1 MNRLFKLRWQQ
12 LRNDFLRGEKIKF
25 ALFFLLGLFFV
36 LVLGFFF
43 MRIFGYL
50 QRVEEFPRVFKL
62 FVAEKLLTMVFMTLF
77 SLQVLSALLAS
88 LDIFFLSRDLPFLF
102 ATPLSRRSVFLWKLA
117 EVAATSSAMAVF
129 FSLPVLFSFCRYF
142 AGGIVQITAILLA
155 YVFYVGCG
163 VLIGALF
170 GLLIPAFFS
179 VRRLQ
184 PILSVFSIA
193 LISFIVVFLRL
204 LRPERFLNPD
214 EIGNV
219 VHFMGSLDLKVFY
232 YFPFAWMARAMTF
245 ASGREWAAFLRAS
258 GLLLAALI
266 LLFTALMVLR
276 RRFYLGLFDKLN
288 KGGRG
293 NYASSWKRGLF
304 PGDLNALWR
313 KEVKTFLRTPS
324 QWSQL
329 LIIGALVVIFVVNMK
344 MIPMAHPAIKT
355 TVSFLN
361 LGLAVFIVAGL
372 SSRFTFPSIPIEG
385 PGVIHLLSSPLLRER
400 FYAFKFFFYFFP
412 QLGIGL
418 ALFGAGDVALG
429 FDGFTRIVGAV
440 FIPPAVFF
448 LTSLALYFGVRI
460 REISP
465 LSAQHV
471 IVSRQGISFMLWS
484 MIYLTL
490 CLIALARPV
499 FLFYYRSFMKQGV
512 PYLEIGAWFA
522 AFVLINLIASALLFR
537 SGRRVWLHREF

>member
-1 MNRLFKLRWQQ
+1 MNRLFELRLRQ
-12 LRNDFLRGEKIKF
+12 LRNDFHRGEKSRF
-25 ALFFLLGLFFV
+25 ALFLLLGLFFI

-43 MRIFGYL
+43 LRIFGYL
-50 QRVEEFPRVFKL
+50 QHLEEFPQVFKL

-102 ATPLSRRSVFLWKLA
+102 ATPLSRRTVFLWKLA

-129 FSLPVLFSFCRYF
+129 FSLPVIFSFARYF
-142 AGGIVQITAILLA
+142 AGGIHQIAAILIA
-155 YVFYVGCG
+155 YLLFSSCG
-163 VLIGALF
+163 VLVGVLF

-184 PILSVFSIA
+184 PILSVFSVV
-193 LISFIVVFLRL
+193 LISSIVVFLRL
-204 LRPERFLNPD
+204 LRPERFLNPG

-219 VHFMGSLDLKVFY
+219 VQFMGSLDLKVFY

-245 ASGREWAAFLRAS
+245 AARHEWTAYLRAA
-258 GLLLAALI
+258 GLLLAAGS
-266 LLFTALMVLR
+266 LLLAAVLVLQR
-276 RRFYLGLFDKLN
+276 RYYLKLYDKLN

-293 NYASSWKRGLF
+293 TYSSSWKKSPLPDGV
-304 PGDLNALWR
+304 NALWR
-313 KEVKTFLRTPS
+313 KEIKTFLRTPS

-329 LIIGALVVIFVVNMK
+329 LIIGALVVVFVINMK
-344 MIPMAHPAIKT
+344 MIPLAQPAIKT
-355 TVSFLN
+355 AVSFLN

-385 PGVIHLLSSPLLRER
+385 PGMIHLVASPMARRR
-400 FYAFKFFFYFFP
+400 FFSFKFYFYFFP
-412 QLGIGL
+412 QLLVGL
-418 ALFGAGDVALG
+418 ALFGAGDLALG
-429 FDGFTRIVGAV
+429 FDGFTRLVGGV
-440 FIPPAVFF
+440 FILPAVFF
-448 LTSLALYFGVRI
+448 LTTLALFFGVRI

-490 CLIALARPV
+490 CLLALARPV
-499 FLFYYRSFMKQGV
+499 FLFYSRSFLKRGV
-512 PYLEIGAWFA
+512 PVIEIGAWFA
-522 AFVLINLIASALLFR
+522 AFVLINLLAAALLFR
-537 SGRRVWLHREF
+537 SGMQVWLQREF